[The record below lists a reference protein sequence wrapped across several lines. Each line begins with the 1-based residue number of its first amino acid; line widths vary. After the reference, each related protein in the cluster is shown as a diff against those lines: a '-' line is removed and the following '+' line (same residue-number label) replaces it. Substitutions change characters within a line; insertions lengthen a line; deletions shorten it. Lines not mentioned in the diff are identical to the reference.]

1 MFFVLLLC
9 VVVGVAAHANANVK
23 RVVVKYLQDDTFLF
37 DVAIDH
43 DDDGEHFCDGWSVY
57 SDNTAMTLYTSATGS
72 REGMTVHFAA
82 PLETETSQGTV
93 VIPKNVERVV
103 VRAHDKQ
110 QRVVRQRLGN
120 RRFEVGIRMRCEQ
133 RQQKSSVQS
142 TQSRTDKIAIIIV
155 QVSLL

>member
-110 QRVVRQRLGN
+110 HGFGGLEITIEVGAARQRG
-120 RRFEVGIRMRCEQ
+120 
-133 RQQKSSVQS
+133 SVESS
-142 TQSRTDKIAIIIV
+142 TQRESKIAA
-155 QVSLL
+155 LD